1 MSRKNKQIP
10 FSEKNERDMRLFKY
24 VENVDIPFASYVK
37 NLIEKDMLKNENEKI
52 DKNELKEI
60 LSEMDIKESK
70 DKKDTKVTKTQK
82 NSIKGIL
89 GNLK

>member
-1 MSRKNKQIP
+1 
-10 FSEKNERDMRLFKY
+10 MRLFKY

-52 DKNELKEI
+52 DKNELKEVVKEI